1 MKTKMMA
8 LVLVSLMSFSS
19 FAGEEISLPSITKP
33 DALEEGTQRQLSDAQ
48 IAELIPWAK
57 NSKMFLKDLLDSTQ
71 GLSTEDKIE
80 RLDFGIK
87 QVVSE
92 SAPKHSELLMRYVL
106 NRAIV
111 VKDILSKEMDSAA
124 VGTADAKLRNLIAS
138 INMAIK
144 YYETDMNTLSKKS
157 IPDFQVFGEDYFK
170 FLSELNK
177 SVFDASAQYKIQ
189 RTSLEWLQ
197 WDLYRDL
204 NNIRHAPNIIK
215 INNALKM
222 TPAGN
227 QSDFQYIKNIQ
238 QLKRITLQ
246 LEILPA
252 PVIVEKVIEE
262 PKNITPREIYNNAS
276 NYSYNTSSYKC
287 YQKSATG
294 EVMYSQVV
302 SNTLCAQPNA
312 FEYNT
317 SSYKCYKK
325 SFSGDV
331 MYADVV
337 SNSNCVKEGSYSYNT
352 SSYKCYK
359 KSKAGDVMY
368 ADVVSNAYCTKEGA
382 YTYNTSSYKCY
393 KNSIWGDVMYADV
406 VSNNY
411 CAQSGSYSYN
421 SSSMKCYKKS
431 ITGDVMYADVVSD
444 SYCK

>member
-1 MKTKMMA
+1 MKTKTMA
-8 LVLVSLMSFSS
+8 LILVTLMSLSS

-57 NSKMFLKDLLDSTQ
+57 NSKMFLKDLLDSIQ

-111 VKDILSKEMDSAA
+111 VKDILTKEMDSAA
-124 VGTADAKLRNLIAS
+124 VGTADAKLRNLVAS
-138 INMAIK
+138 INLAIK
-144 YYETDMNTLSKKS
+144 YYEIDMNTLSKKS
-157 IPDFQVFGEDYFK
+157 IPDFQIFGEDYFK

-177 SVFDASAQYKIQ
+177 SIFDASAQYSIQ

-204 NNIRHAPNIIK
+204 NNTRHAANIIK

-222 TPAGN
+222 VPAGK

-238 QLKRITLQ
+238 QLKRISQQ
-246 LEILPA
+246 LDILPA
-252 PVIVEKVIEE
+252 PVIVNNEEQPVIKVEIERS
-262 PKNITPREIYNNAS
+262 PNFDR
-276 NYSYNTSSYKC
+276 YSYNTSSYKC

-302 SNTLCAQPNA
+302 SNSYCALPGA
-312 FEYNT
+312 YVYNT

-325 SFSGDV
+325 SFDGQT

-337 SNSNCVKEGSYSYNT
+337 SNSYCVENGAYSYNT

-359 KSKAGDVMY
+359 KSKSGDVMY
-368 ADVVSNAYCTKEGA
+368 ADVVSNSYCTKEGA

-393 KNSIWGDVMYADV
+393 KNSNWGDVMYADV
-406 VSNNY
+406 VNNNY
-411 CAQSGSYSYN
+411 CAQEGAYAYN

-431 ITGDVMYADVVSD
+431 ITGDVMYTDVVSAA
-444 SYCK
+444 YCK